1 MLRLHSLLTWT
12 LFLNMSAVLS
22 IKNLSYTYKACQGES
37 DYTVR
42 LAGLDLNAGEV
53 VAVLGVS
60 GCGKSTLLE
69 CMGFIREGFSCESYN
84 LSGYALEKMS
94 EKERLFIRSSMMG
107 FMPQSSALINYLDVE
122 DNLKLQIETAA
133 ASRYRLLKKRTDT
146 KLQLKK
152 AKESL
157 EEFHLIEFLKRKP
170 SSLST
175 GQRQR
180 VAFFKS
186 ICHEP
191 VLSLIDEPT
200 SALDP
205 EHGQMLF
212 ENMIDACRVSGVC
225 AVVVTHDLSLVE
237 KNSLPS
243 LNYRAVCQGTG
254 EFA

>member
-1 MLRLHSLLTWT
+1 MLRLYSLLTWT

-133 ASRYRLLKKRTDT
+133 ASRYRLLKQRTDT
-146 KLQLKK
+146 KKQLKK

-186 ICHEP
+186 ICH
-191 VLSLIDEPT
+191 

>member
-1 MLRLHSLLTWT
+1 MLRLYSLLTWT

-107 FMPQSSALINYLDVE
+107 F
-122 DNLKLQIETAA
+122 
-133 ASRYRLLKKRTDT
+133 
-146 KLQLKK
+146 
-152 AKESL
+152 
-157 EEFHLIEFLKRKP
+157 
-170 SSLST
+170 
-175 GQRQR
+175 
-180 VAFFKS
+180 
-186 ICHEP
+186 
-191 VLSLIDEPT
+191 
-200 SALDP
+200 
-205 EHGQMLF
+205 
-212 ENMIDACRVSGVC
+212 
-225 AVVVTHDLSLVE
+225 
-237 KNSLPS
+237 
-243 LNYRAVCQGTG
+243 
-254 EFA
+254 